1 MKITRTAVAFICVVG
16 LVMALPTPRVRGQA
30 AAPPLLHSLPVADD
44 DPGSIIRR
52 FVNPLLAGGP
62 KAVTGFQSD
71 QEHADSLGPVLEPD
85 TPVFVHYAR
94 FSPNRANEQN
104 LILRDG
110 RIFVNFSYP
119 HEPDE
124 APDLKIRPVDGG
136 TRVPFIIRCQLYPR
150 TEGQSDGSVEITFRF
165 PVIFSPGVEVQ
176 SVLLNYR
183 RANFRVIPGSTGDS
197 FVLTIPVHRKELEQ
211 ALRSPATPCSIYVN
225 GSVSLNNYDT
235 ISTSRFAAAMPPLQ
249 DSTVAGIAR
258 LIASRDYR
266 GEEERAELER
276 LATGIAAGSDNLYE
290 VIRRVNR
297 YVGANI
303 RYFRNSMTRTPL
315 QVIQEGLGDCD
326 DYTRVMITLLR
337 ALGIPAKS
345 AVGHI
350 YDFNHLGAHAWVE
363 AGLPL
368 KGGDLHW
375 IICDPTLASAAQDPD
390 YFIQFK
396 NRIHIYP
403 VTVKSR
409 VLNLPVDDSM
419 DVFLNWTGDE
429 KLGAVSPHVFPSVI
443 QRFYADFVTSFTD
456 SVGVMRNSGL
466 NLQREFLH
474 SNGSPFVLSDRPV
487 PPELPKITDMRDPDI
502 LYVAPDYQPAE
513 SKIHA
518 RFQIK
523 LSREDDLLLDIG
535 VIDDDFY
542 LEAAGERRVADALVQ
557 AYRNICQHFFQGAE
571 YRYITDISY
580 LRDRHTDR
588 LQKVSLR
595 VGRYLLERNLK
606 ETVDAIRKA
615 GLLKGPEYV
624 LIDRLHTLSRGRNLY
639 LMCDQ
644 SFTGHAGNGGI
655 LPMPF

>member
-1 MKITRTAVAFICVVG
+1 MKITRTAASLTCLVG
-16 LVMALPTPRVRGQA
+16 LMLTFPVRPVSGQA

-52 FVNPLLAGGP
+52 FVNPLLEGGP

-71 QEHADSLGPVLEPD
+71 QEHAESLGPVLEPD
-85 TPVFVHYAR
+85 SPVFMHYAR
-94 FSPNRANEQN
+94 FSPNRPNEQN
-104 LILRDG
+104 ILLRDG
-110 RIFVNFSYP
+110 RIFVNFRNPY
-119 HEPDE
+119 ETDE
-124 APDLKIRPVDGG
+124 APDLRIRPVDGG
-136 TRVPFIIRCQLYPR
+136 SRIPFIIRCLLYPR
-150 TEGQSDGSVEITFRF
+150 TESQTEGSVEITFRF
-165 PVIFSPGVEVQ
+165 PVILSPAIEVQ
-176 SVLLNYR
+176 AVLLNYR
-183 RANFRVIPGSTGDS
+183 RANFRIVPGSTGDS
-197 FVLTIPVHRKELEQ
+197 YILIIPVHRKELEQ
-211 ALRSPATPCSIYVN
+211 AQRDPAAPCSIYIN
-225 GSVSLNNYDT
+225 GTVSLRNYDT
-235 ISTSRFAAAMPPLQ
+235 ISTSRFAATMPTLK
-249 DSTVAGIAR
+249 DSSAAGIAR

-266 GEEERAELER
+266 GEDERAELER
-276 LATGIAAGSDNLYE
+276 IAAGIAAGSDNLYE
-290 VIRRVNR
+290 VVRRVNR

-303 RYFRNSMTRTPL
+303 HYFRNSMTRTPL

-363 AGLPL
+363 VGLPL
-368 KGGDLHW
+368 KDGSLHW
-375 IICDPTLASAAQDPD
+375 LICDPTLASAAQDPD
-390 YFIQFK
+390 YFVQFK

-403 VTVKSR
+403 VTVRSR
-409 VLNLPVDDSM
+409 VLNLPVDDST

-456 SVGVMRNSGL
+456 SVNAMRGSGL
-466 NLQREFLH
+466 SLQREFLH
-474 SNGSPFVLSDRPV
+474 STGSSFILSDRPV

-502 LYVAPDYQPAE
+502 LYVAPNYE
-513 SKIHA
+513 SKA
-518 RFQIK
+518 SKAQSRFQIK
-523 LSREDDLLLDIG
+523 LGHEDDLLLDIG

-542 LEAAGERRVADALVQ
+542 LEAAGERRVVEALVQ
-557 AYRNICQHFFQGAE
+557 AYRNICNRFFSGAE
-571 YRYITDISY
+571 YRFLVDISY

-606 ETVDAIRKA
+606 DTMDAIRKA

-624 LIDRLHTLSRGRNLY
+624 LVDRLHTLARGKNLY

-644 SFTGHAGNGGI
+644 SFTGHARNGGI